1 MLIQSFIG
9 NIIEGGIMDKRKFID
24 DLYANNM
31 SKYSLS
37 QLESMMTYLK
47 GKSRIVGRQTGIS
60 GTIEILGLLVRL
72 SSIIEKRENSMRKV
86 RRLS

>member
-1 MLIQSFIG
+1 
-9 NIIEGGIMDKRKFID
+9 MDKRKFID

>member
-1 MLIQSFIG
+1 MG
-9 NIIEGGIMDKRKFID
+9 KRKFID

-37 QLESMMTYLK
+37 QLKSMMTHLR
-47 GKSRIVGRQTGIS
+47 GKSKVMGRQTGIS
-60 GTIEILGLLVRL
+60 GTIELLGLLVRL
-72 SSIIEKRENSMRKV
+72 NSIIEKRENSMKKV